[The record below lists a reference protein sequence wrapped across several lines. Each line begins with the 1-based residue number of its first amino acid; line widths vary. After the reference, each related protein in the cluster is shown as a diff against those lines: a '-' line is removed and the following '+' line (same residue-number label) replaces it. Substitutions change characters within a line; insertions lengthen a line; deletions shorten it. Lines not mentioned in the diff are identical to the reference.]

1 MRAEVM
7 TLGTPNPRQ
16 REFLACEK
24 KYVAFGGARGGGK
37 SWAVRCK
44 AKLLALRYAGIRIL
58 LVRRSLAEL
67 EANHLAFLRQE
78 LADVAEYRAG
88 ERQFRFCNGSV
99 LQFGY
104 CGCDRDLD
112 RYQGAEYDVIFLDE
126 ATQLKEQWMRQIAA
140 CVRGVNDFPK
150 RIYYTCNPGGPGHG
164 YIKRLFIDRRFE
176 DGERPEDYAFIPAR
190 VTDNTALLARQPD
203 YLKTLEALPYKL
215 RRAWLEGRW
224 DVFAGQVFQEF
235 TDDPDHYDDRR
246 WTHVIRPFDVPR
258 EWNIYRSYDFGYAR
272 PFSCGWW
279 AVDHDGCVYRI
290 AELYGCTGTP
300 DEGVLWTPERQ
311 FAEIRRVEEEHP
323 LLRGRSIQGVA
334 DPAIWDASRG
344 ESIYETALKHRIFF
358 VKGDNRRIAGWMQMH
373 YRMSFDGEG
382 YPMLYV
388 FQHCRAFIR
397 TIPQLL
403 YSETVPEDV
412 DTTQEDHVADESR
425 YFCMTRPIAPVRAA
439 AREIAE
445 DPLDLRSGRFG
456 SWGGVRRI

>member
-150 RIYYTCNPGGPGHG
+150 RI
-164 YIKRLFIDRRFE
+164 KRLFIDRRFE
-176 DGERPEDYAFIPAR
+176 DGEQPEDYAFIPAR

-258 EWNIYRSYDFGYAR
+258 EWNIYRSTAAPAR
-272 PFSCGWW
+272 RTRACCGRRSGSSQRSGEWRRSTRCCGGG
-279 AVDHDGCVYRI
+279 AYR
-290 AELYGCTGTP
+290 AWRTPPSGTP
-300 DEGVLWTPERQ
+300 
-311 FAEIRRVEEEHP
+311 
-323 LLRGRSIQGVA
+323 
-334 DPAIWDASRG
+334 
-344 ESIYETALKHRIFF
+344 
-358 VKGDNRRIAGWMQMH
+358 
-373 YRMSFDGEG
+373 
-382 YPMLYV
+382 
-388 FQHCRAFIR
+388 
-397 TIPQLL
+397 
-403 YSETVPEDV
+403 
-412 DTTQEDHVADESR
+412 
-425 YFCMTRPIAPVRAA
+425 AA
-439 AREIAE
+439 ARA
-445 DPLDLRSGRFG
+445 SM
-456 SWGGVRRI
+456 RRR

>member
-176 DGERPEDYAFIPAR
+176 DGEQPEDYAFIPALGYTPAQFWDKANTFGR
-190 VTDNTALLARQPD
+190 DNRMDGLLA
-203 YLKTLEALPYKL
+203 YMYTMIAEC
-215 RRAWLEGRW
+215 RAQGKRL
-224 DVFAGQVFQEF
+224 
-235 TDDPDHYDDRR
+235 DRDFLVQCG
-246 WTHVIRPFDVPR
+246 HSMELFPGVR
-258 EWNIYRSYDFGYAR
+258 EWFGRINAFGEEQSVTIEHYVISSGLREIIEGSGIAHEFREIYACEFFYNAEGLAAWPKLDVNFTNKTQ
-272 PFSCGWW
+272 F
-279 AVDHDGCVYRI
+279 VYRI
-290 AELYGCTGTP
+290 NK
-300 DEGVLWTPERQ
+300 GVLDVSDDKTLNDSMPDDSKRIPFTNMIYVGDGLSDVPCMKMMRAYGGQAIAVYQAGNRAGVEDLLSKGRVDFIFPADYREGTGLDSTVKNIIRKMAISDALTAENVQQLQAIGRGDLPEQ
-311 FAEIRRVEEEHP
+311 VGLFE
-323 LLRGRSIQGVA
+323 
-334 DPAIWDASRG
+334 
-344 ESIYETALKHRIFF
+344 
-358 VKGDNRRIAGWMQMH
+358 
-373 YRMSFDGEG
+373 
-382 YPMLYV
+382 
-388 FQHCRAFIR
+388 
-397 TIPQLL
+397 
-403 YSETVPEDV
+403 
-412 DTTQEDHVADESR
+412 
-425 YFCMTRPIAPVRAA
+425 
-439 AREIAE
+439 
-445 DPLDLRSGRFG
+445 
-456 SWGGVRRI
+456 

>member
-176 DGERPEDYAFIPAR
+176 DGEQPEDYAFIPAR
-190 VTDNTALLARQPD
+190 VTDNAALLARQPD

-224 DVFAGQVFQEF
+224 DVFAG
-235 TDDPDHYDDRR
+235 
-246 WTHVIRPFDVPR
+246 
-258 EWNIYRSYDFGYAR
+258 A
-272 PFSCGWW
+272 
-279 AVDHDGCVYRI
+279 
-290 AELYGCTGTP
+290 
-300 DEGVLWTPERQ
+300 GV
-311 FAEIRRVEEEHP
+311 
-323 LLRGRSIQGVA
+323 SGV
-334 DPAIWDASRG
+334 
-344 ESIYETALKHRIFF
+344 HR
-358 VKGDNRRIAGWMQMH
+358 
-373 YRMSFDGEG
+373 
-382 YPMLYV
+382 
-388 FQHCRAFIR
+388 
-397 TIPQLL
+397 
-403 YSETVPEDV
+403 
-412 DTTQEDHVADESR
+412 
-425 YFCMTRPIAPVRAA
+425 
-439 AREIAE
+439 
-445 DPLDLRSGRFG
+445 
-456 SWGGVRRI
+456 

>member
-1 MRAEVM
+1 
-7 TLGTPNPRQ
+7 
-16 REFLACEK
+16 
-24 KYVAFGGARGGGK
+24 
-37 SWAVRCK
+37 
-44 AKLLALRYAGIRIL
+44 
-58 LVRRSLAEL
+58 
-67 EANHLAFLRQE
+67 
-78 LADVAEYRAG
+78 
-88 ERQFRFCNGSV
+88 
-99 LQFGY
+99 
-104 CGCDRDLD
+104 
-112 RYQGAEYDVIFLDE
+112 
-126 ATQLKEQWMRQIAA
+126 MRQIAA

-176 DGERPEDYAFIPAR
+176 DGEQPEDYAFIPAR

-311 FAEIRRVEEEHP
+311 FAEIRRIEEEHP